1 MARAVQ
7 AVQEQR
13 TPEFMSSVETGA
25 EAASDTAE
33 KMGYLEKRTMWQNP
47 LCHETCR
54 LMMMPLQE
62 FRPERDIGWALRKL
76 RDAAS
81 YYVRTVMTTYGGMLT
96 ATYVSA
102 QDSPD
107 ANVKIE
113 PPLSQEFVMSRI
125 YQSTQIIL
133 FEAVRRTLLLDCED
147 EDRWKSVM
155 MVVDL
160 LTIAEREEHVKYPLM
175 SKTTSALLDRCL
187 QDVWVHLQ
195 SAEPPNM
202 KHIAEVPW
210 LAYEVYGLIEPNH
223 FQLSCKLRDEQHRMY
238 EELWPT
244 PERLAKFTE
253 SD

>member
-1 MARAVQ
+1 M
-7 AVQEQR
+7 
-13 TPEFMSSVETGA
+13 
-25 EAASDTAE
+25 
-33 KMGYLEKRTMWQNP
+33 
-47 LCHETCR
+47 
-54 LMMMPLQE
+54 
-62 FRPERDIGWALRKL
+62 
-76 RDAAS
+76 
-81 YYVRTVMTTYGGMLT
+81 RTVVTTFGGMLT

-107 ANVKIE
+107 ATVKIG

-125 YQSTQIIL
+125 YQSTQVIL
-133 FEAVRRTLLLDCED
+133 FEAVRRTLLLDVEN

-160 LTIAEREEHVKYPLM
+160 LTIAEMEEHVKYPLM

-253 SD
+253 SDCCFFVNARAYVTNVELYEPYLEIPASSFRTLSR